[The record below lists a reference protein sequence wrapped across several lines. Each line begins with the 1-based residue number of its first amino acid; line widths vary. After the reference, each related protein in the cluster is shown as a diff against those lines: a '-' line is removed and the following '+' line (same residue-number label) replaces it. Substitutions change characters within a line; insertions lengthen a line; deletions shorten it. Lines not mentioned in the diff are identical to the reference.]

1 MITEIKGSDLPLEA
15 NMKKFMIG
23 YRWLDEK
30 QTFEPQHY
38 VVGYGSDACDAINR
52 FVANCGDLGISVY
65 TAEPLE

>member
-1 MITEIKGSDLPLEA
+1 
-15 NMKKFMIG
+15 MKKFMIG

-38 VVGYGSDACDAINR
+38 VVGYGVDACDAIDK

-65 TAEPLE
+65 TAEPFEE